1 MSSSHL
7 WERSFVNDPSPPFDW
22 ERTTAAEW
30 QKNPRKVSRY
40 WMLLDGLTILAAAIA
55 ATLYKKHIGF
65 LAGLQSFWH
74 DTLIPGSTSWE
85 QLIILFGFTL
95 ALIETSR
102 RMHLYTPLRLGGF
115 LAEQRS
121 TIQACLIS
129 GLLLTGSLYL
139 VHAGAIP
146 RSIVLLTL
154 GIVMVSLSLRRL
166 IFRAFMHR
174 AFERGI
180 GTRNVLIVGTGPEA
194 RAFRRQL
201 TRLPHLGY
209 SFKGFIELSPSG
221 SYDRLDR
228 ESVVGTLA
236 SLFDYARKHFVDE
249 IFIAG
254 PCKPGVVPDVCE
266 KARAEGIDLRVI
278 PDMYGGLAWKRQ
290 IEYIGEFP
298 TIPLHCSHFPELA
311 LMFKRSLDIIFA
323 ASALLILSPVLLLIS
338 IAIKLDSP
346 GPILFV
352 SERIGKKGRVF
363 GCIKFRTM
371 VQDAEKKRSQIL
383 SMNERDG
390 ILFKVKNDPRVTRL
404 GRILRKYSLDEIPQF
419 LNVIGGDMSIVGPRP
434 PIARE
439 VREYELKHLR
449 RLDVV
454 PGITGLWQIQAR
466 QDPSFESYIMLD
478 LAYIENWSV
487 WLDLKIILRTVG
499 VVVAGTGS

>member
-1 MSSSHL
+1 
-7 WERSFVNDPSPPFDW
+7 
-22 ERTTAAEW
+22 
-30 QKNPRKVSRY
+30 
-40 WMLLDGLTILAAAIA
+40 
-55 ATLYKKHIGF
+55 
-65 LAGLQSFWH
+65 
-74 DTLIPGSTSWE
+74 
-85 QLIILFGFTL
+85 
-95 ALIETSR
+95 
-102 RMHLYTPLRLGGF
+102 
-115 LAEQRS
+115 
-121 TIQACLIS
+121 
-129 GLLLTGSLYL
+129 
-139 VHAGAIP
+139 
-146 RSIVLLTL
+146 
-154 GIVMVSLSLRRL
+154 
-166 IFRAFMHR
+166 
-174 AFERGI
+174 
-180 GTRNVLIVGTGPEA
+180 
-194 RAFRRQL
+194 
-201 TRLPHLGY
+201 
-209 SFKGFIELSPSG
+209 
-221 SYDRLDR
+221 
-228 ESVVGTLA
+228 
-236 SLFDYARKHFVDE
+236 
-249 IFIAG
+249 
-254 PCKPGVVPDVCE
+254 
-266 KARAEGIDLRVI
+266 
-278 PDMYGGLAWKRQ
+278 
-290 IEYIGEFP
+290 
-298 TIPLHCSHFPELA
+298 
-311 LMFKRSLDIIFA
+311 
-323 ASALLILSPVLLLIS
+323 LIS

>member
-7 WERSFVNDPSPPFDW
+7 WERSFVNDASPPFDW
-22 ERTTAAEW
+22 ERSTAAEW
-30 QKNPRKVSRY
+30 ERNPRKVSRY
-40 WMLLDGLTILAAAIA
+40 WMLLDGLTILAAAVA

-74 DTLIPGSTSWE
+74 DTLIPGSTRWE
-85 QLIILFGFTL
+85 QLIILFGFML

-115 LAEQRS
+115 VAEQRS

-146 RSIVLLTL
+146 RSIVLMTL
-154 GIVMVSLSLRRL
+154 GIVMVSLSMRRL

-180 GTRNVLIVGTGPEA
+180 GNRNVLIVGTGPEA
-194 RAFRRQL
+194 QAFRRQL

-221 SYDRLDR
+221 SYDLPDR
-228 ESVVGTLA
+228 ESVVGTLT

-254 PCKPGVVPDVCE
+254 PCKPGVVPEVCE

-290 IEYIGEFP
+290 VEYIGEFP

-311 LMFKRSLDIIFA
+311 LMLKRSLDIFFA

-371 VQDAEKKRSQIL
+371 IQDAEKRRSQIL

-419 LNVIGGDMSIVGPRP
+419 LNVISGDMSIVGPRP

-454 PGITGLWQIQAR
+454 PGITGLWQIEAR

>member
-1 MSSSHL
+1 MSSSHR
-7 WERSFVNDPSPPFDW
+7 WERSFVNESSPAFEW
-22 ERTTAAEW
+22 ERSPAGEW
-30 QKNPRKVSRY
+30 ERNPRGVSRF
-40 WMLLDGLTILAAAIA
+40 WMLLDVLTILAAAGA
-55 ATLYKKHIGF
+55 ATLYKKEIGVF
-65 LAGLQSFWH
+65 AGLKSFWN
-74 DTLIPGSTSWE
+74 DTLIPGATSWE
-85 QLIILFGFTL
+85 LLIILLGFML

-102 RMHLYTPLRLGGF
+102 RMHLYTPLRLSGF
-115 LAEQRS
+115 LAEQRL

-154 GIVMVSLSLRRL
+154 GLVIVCLCLRRL
-166 IFRAFMHR
+166 IYRVYMHR

-194 RAFRRQL
+194 QAFRRQL
-201 TRLPHLGY
+201 NRLPHLGY
-209 SFKGFIELSPSG
+209 SFKGFIELSPSV
-221 SYDRLDR
+221 SNVRLGR
-228 ESVVGTLA
+228 ESVVGTLD

-254 PCKPGVVPDVCE
+254 PCNSSVVPEVCE
-266 KARAEGIDLRVI
+266 KARTEGIDLRVI
-278 PDMYGGLAWKRQ
+278 PDMYGGLAWKRH
-290 IEYIGEFP
+290 IEYIGQFP

-311 LMFKRSLDIIFA
+311 LMLKRSLDIFFA
-323 ASALLILSPVLLLIS
+323 SSALLILSPVLLLIS

-371 VQDAEKKRSQIL
+371 IQDAEKQRSKIL

-404 GRILRKYSLDEIPQF
+404 GRMLRKYSLDEVPQF
-419 LNVIGGDMSIVGPRP
+419 LNVLSGDMSIVGPRP

-454 PGITGLWQIQAR
+454 PGITGLWQIEAR

-499 VVVAGTGS
+499 VVFAGTGS

>member
-1 MSSSHL
+1 
-7 WERSFVNDPSPPFDW
+7 
-22 ERTTAAEW
+22 
-30 QKNPRKVSRY
+30 
-40 WMLLDGLTILAAAIA
+40 
-55 ATLYKKHIGF
+55 
-65 LAGLQSFWH
+65 
-74 DTLIPGSTSWE
+74 
-85 QLIILFGFTL
+85 
-95 ALIETSR
+95 
-102 RMHLYTPLRLGGF
+102 
-115 LAEQRS
+115 
-121 TIQACLIS
+121 
-129 GLLLTGSLYL
+129 LTGSLYL

-371 VQDAEKKRSQIL
+371 VPDAEKKRSQIL

>member
-1 MSSSHL
+1 
-7 WERSFVNDPSPPFDW
+7 
-22 ERTTAAEW
+22 
-30 QKNPRKVSRY
+30 
-40 WMLLDGLTILAAAIA
+40 
-55 ATLYKKHIGF
+55 
-65 LAGLQSFWH
+65 
-74 DTLIPGSTSWE
+74 
-85 QLIILFGFTL
+85 
-95 ALIETSR
+95 
-102 RMHLYTPLRLGGF
+102 
-115 LAEQRS
+115 
-121 TIQACLIS
+121 
-129 GLLLTGSLYL
+129 
-139 VHAGAIP
+139 
-146 RSIVLLTL
+146 
-154 GIVMVSLSLRRL
+154 
-166 IFRAFMHR
+166 
-174 AFERGI
+174 
-180 GTRNVLIVGTGPEA
+180 
-194 RAFRRQL
+194 
-201 TRLPHLGY
+201 
-209 SFKGFIELSPSG
+209 
-221 SYDRLDR
+221 
-228 ESVVGTLA
+228 
-236 SLFDYARKHFVDE
+236 
-249 IFIAG
+249 
-254 PCKPGVVPDVCE
+254 
-266 KARAEGIDLRVI
+266 
-278 PDMYGGLAWKRQ
+278 
-290 IEYIGEFP
+290 
-298 TIPLHCSHFPELA
+298 
-311 LMFKRSLDIIFA
+311 
-323 ASALLILSPVLLLIS
+323 VLLLIS

-371 VQDAEKKRSQIL
+371 VPDAEKKRSQIL